1 MNRLCAALMACAIGT
16 GLCALELTIPMVWLR
31 HAEPERPVL
40 SNLDPIPED
49 RGRAGAQVALDD
61 NLTTG
66 RFLGQKYT
74 LEIVEIAPEA
84 APVAAARAALAASP
98 FLVLDAPAASQL
110 AIADLAEAQ
119 GAILFNASSSDMALR
134 GADCRANLLHT

>member
-1 MNRLCAALMACAIGT
+1 MNRLCAALLACAIGT
-16 GLCALELTIPMVWLR
+16 GLCAQELTIPMVWLR

-119 GAILFNASSSDMALR
+119 GASLFNASSSDMALR